1 MIKSEKDTQKPGK
14 KQFNILH
21 VVSKLPLGGVENMLL
36 KVVKNYDKNRF
47 NVIVCCIREGGE
59 IADLLKNMGYRVE
72 ILNRMKG
79 QGFDIGAVAAIYRL
93 IKKENIHILRTHQYH
108 ANLYGRL
115 AGIFAGV
122 PVIIPSFH
130 SRYKSP
136 REPKLHRR
144 FINLF
149 LSFFSD
155 ALVAVSPAVSSDI
168 LQYDKVNPSKIRV
181 IYNGIS
187 LRDFN
192 PAISKASCRKEL
204 GMPENGII
212 IGAVG
217 RLKEEKGHHLLI
229 KAASE
234 IKKDVYVAIAGD
246 GPLMDMLKETAEKL
260 GVKCLFM
267 GMVPPEKI
275 PVFLKSLDIFCFPS
289 LWEGFPSAL
298 IEAMAAGLPVVASDL
313 PSNIEI
319 AGEVGMIFPS
329 GDKKK
334 LAYSLKTLLL
344 NDSVMHEMGERA
356 SDKVKIFTIENTVE
370 KYQNLFEEILK
381 KKGMLC

>member
-1 MIKSEKDTQKPGK
+1 MKEKI
-14 KQFNILH
+14 FNILH
-21 VVSKLPLGGVENMLL
+21 VITKLSSGGVENMLL
-36 KVVKNYDKNRF
+36 KVVNNYDKSRF
-47 NVIVCCIREGGE
+47 NAIICCIREGGE
-59 IADLLKNMGYRVE
+59 IADLLMNKGHRVE
-72 ILNRMKG
+72 ILGRMKG
-79 QGFDIGAVAAIYRL
+79 HGFDIGAVADLYKL

-130 SRYKSP
+130 NRYKSP

-144 FINLF
+144 FINLC

-155 ALVAVSPAVSSDI
+155 ALVAVSPAVASDI
-168 LQYDKVNPSKIRV
+168 SQYDRVKPSKIRV
-181 IYNGIS
+181 IYNGVS

-192 PAISKASCRKEL
+192 LSTSKATCRKEL
-204 GMPENGII
+204 NMPENEII
-212 IGAVG
+212 IGTVG
-217 RLKEEKGHHLLI
+217 RLSEGKGHQLLI
-229 KAASE
+229 EAASE
-234 IKKDVYVAIAGD
+234 LKDVYVAIAGD
-246 GPLMDMLKETAEKL
+246 GPLMTPLKETADKL
-260 GVKCLFM
+260 GVKCLLM
-267 GMVPPEKI
+267 GMLPPEKI

-319 AGEVGMIFPS
+319 TGDTGIIFPS

-334 LAYSLKTLLL
+334 LADSLKTLLL
-344 NDSVMHEMGERA
+344 NDLVIHEMEERVQGKA
-356 SDKVKIFTIENTVE
+356 KNFAIENTVR
-370 KYQNLFEEILK
+370 KYQDLFEEILK
-381 KKGMLC
+381 KKRMLC